1 MLSALPWVSGAGA
14 VGAVARWGLTRAT
27 SSWDICGLP
36 LGVAVVNV
44 LGCLLAGAFFGWSI
58 PRTELSPEVKLAVLV
73 GFLGSFTTFSAM
85 AGEAVTL
92 ISDGRPAAAA
102 IHLVLQ
108 NVLGVL
114 AFLAGWWVSHRF

>member
-1 MLSALPWVSGAGA
+1 MLSALPWVAGAGA

-36 LGVAVVNV
+36 LGVTVVNV

-58 PRTELSPEVKLAVLV
+58 PRTGLSPEVKLAVLV

-102 IHLVLQ
+102 LHLVLQ